1 MPRIAERKIHAYYY
15 ESILDG
21 SKTYELRPHDKEL
34 AECDILRLI
43 EIDPLGTPTG
53 REGDYK
59 VTAKMSIGTLKPD
72 YDDFQPENFM
82 AMSIT
87 PIKQLTKAEL
97 LDRLAGKDHDKFSE
111 VIKLLCEYI
120 NDDQITVA
128 ARKASPTDRKILHG

>member
-34 AECDILRLI
+34 AECDILRLV
-43 EIDPLGTPTG
+43 EVDPLGAPTG
-53 REGDYK
+53 RGGDYK

-87 PIKQLTKAEL
+87 PVKQLTKAET
-97 LDRLAGKDHDKFSE
+97 LAALAKAEEKFKGDDFLIE
-111 VIKLLCEYI
+111 ALGILAQYI
-120 NDDQITVA
+120 GDDQI
-128 ARKASPTDRKILHG
+128 KIVLERY